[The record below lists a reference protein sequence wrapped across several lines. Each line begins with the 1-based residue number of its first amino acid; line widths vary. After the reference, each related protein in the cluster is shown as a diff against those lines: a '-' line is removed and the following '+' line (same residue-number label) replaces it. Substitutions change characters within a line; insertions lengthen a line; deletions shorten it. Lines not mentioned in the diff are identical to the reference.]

1 MALLSHFPS
10 DDNPFVSLYSRE
22 ISGGVRYEVRW
33 KADGRR
39 QRKTFTD
46 RKTAE
51 KLALKLSANLK
62 ANSGRYHT
70 ITNEDWLLLQKAK
83 TLGESRIDT
92 ALNQSRHPNRATV
105 SELKSR
111 FLDFYLDRAKRTH
124 DDIRTKFNAIEDTF
138 GDRYV
143 DTITVEEIEHWYF
156 SLPGSI
162 RTRNNFLTALTTF
175 LNRAKDWDYLP
186 HDREVAAARVR
197 RVRPLPKDPGILT
210 PDEGSAVLQ
219 QISADL
225 IPYVALGMFAGL
237 RPSEA
242 AGIIGDRDGIKWGD
256 IDYGEKTIRIRRE
269 VAGKI
274 GRPRVIDLH
283 PTLALWLKPFTG
295 KADHPICYR
304 TSGNK
309 LTAENRTHEWKIPWP
324 QDAIRHSFVSYH
336 FARDRDITATAQQAG
351 NSPQVIEESYN
362 NPRSQKEA
370 GQWFALT
377 PGKVGR
383 PLGKTRPK

>member
-1 MALLSHFPS
+1 VALIAQYPS
-10 DDNPFVSLYSRE
+10 KENPFVSLYSRE
-22 ISGGVRYEVRW
+22 ISGAVRYEVRW
-33 KADGRR
+33 RADGRR
-39 QRKTFTD
+39 QRKTCTD
-46 RKTAE
+46 RASAE
-51 KLALKLSANLK
+51 KLAQQLSANFK

-83 TLGESRIDT
+83 QLGDARIEE
-92 ALNQSRHPNRATV
+92 ALHMARHPNRATV

-111 FLDFYLDRAKRTH
+111 FLDHYNDRAKRTH
-124 DDIRTKFNAIEDTF
+124 DDIRTKFNVIEDTF

-156 SLPGSI
+156 QLPGSI

-186 HDREVAAARVR
+186 HDREVAGARVR
-197 RVRPLPKDPGILT
+197 RVKPLPKDPGILT
-210 PDEGSAVLQ
+210 PDEAT
-219 QISADL
+219 QILHDAEPDL
-225 IPYVALGMFAGL
+225 IPYLALGMFAGI

-256 IDYGEKTIRIRRE
+256 LDFDEKTIRIRRE
-269 VAGKI
+269 VAGKL
-274 GRPRVIDLH
+274 GRPRVIDMH
-283 PTLALWLKPFTG
+283 PTLELWLKPFIQ
-295 KADHPICYR
+295 KPDQPICHR

-309 LTAENRTHEWKIPWP
+309 LTAANREHQWKTPWP
-324 QDAIRHSFVSYH
+324 QDGIRHSWVSYH

-362 NPRSQKEA
+362 NPRSKREA
-370 GQWFALT
+370 LEWFSLT
-377 PGKVGR
+377 PAKVGR
-383 PLGKTRPK
+383 PLGKIRPK